1 MARLIDNEF
10 SSYELTDE
18 EALQGAVLSI
28 TQKQIIQNDIS
39 SYASEKL
46 ALELDMTDPH
56 LFIQQEAKLAGQI
69 QALSYRLTCSQTAE
83 EEIVFR
89 AENPESYS

>member
-1 MARLIDNEF
+1 MAILIDNEF
-10 SSYELTDE
+10 SSYELSDA
-18 EALQGAVLSI
+18 EALQGAVLTV
-28 TQKQIIQNDIS
+28 TQKQVIQNDIS

-46 ALELDMTDPH
+46 ALELDMTNPH

-83 EEIVFR
+83 EELLYQ
-89 AENPESYS
+89 AQHPEV